1 MYLVSVIMNC
11 HNGEKFLRQSIN
23 SLLSQSYKNWELIFF
38 DNVSKDKSIKIA
50 KGFNDKRIK
59 IYKTLKYMKLYSA
72 RNAALKKT
80 KGKIICFLDTDDL
93 WKKNKLKEQLKIF
106 HKKKRKVVYSNYLI
120 RNQIKKKEYIFEKK
134 LLPSGFI
141 TQNLLNKNIIGIHT
155 SMISKEIFKKIR
167 FNSSYEIIGD
177 YDFFLK
183 LSLTEKIFSIQ
194 KPLAIYR
201 HHTSN
206 FSLKTNVFL
215 NELVRWKKEN
225 KKMFKKFNFN
235 RFTFQI
241 IKMKVK
247 QFKIFN

>member
-72 RNAALKKT
+72 RDAAIKKT

-106 HKKKRKVVYSNYLI
+106 HKKK
-120 RNQIKKKEYIFEKK
+120 
-134 LLPSGFI
+134 
-141 TQNLLNKNIIGIHT
+141 T
-155 SMISKEIFKKIR
+155 
-167 FNSSYEIIGD
+167 
-177 YDFFLK
+177 
-183 LSLTEKIFSIQ
+183 
-194 KPLAIYR
+194 
-201 HHTSN
+201 
-206 FSLKTNVFL
+206 
-215 NELVRWKKEN
+215 
-225 KKMFKKFNFN
+225 
-235 RFTFQI
+235 
-241 IKMKVK
+241 
-247 QFKIFN
+247 